1 MNTKLLE
8 IRDEGTCILAIGI
21 QMQAPP
27 DPPVPRWEDTVAY
40 WFLHYR
46 SGYPE
51 DGSSIML
58 MCLEDGRATNDPYEW
73 GSRGMGLRTMPN
85 AHNYII
91 EHWDELKDGDVV
103 DVQVILGETTEPKKS
118 ERLRL
123 PVRLPD
129 QDAALEHPNTREVFT
144 MAEYRRDNSE

>member
-8 IRDEGTCILAIGI
+8 IRDEGTCILVLGI
-21 QMQAPP
+21 QMEAP
-27 DPPVPRWEDTVAY
+27 VAMECNGRWKDTVAY

-91 EHWDELKDGDVV
+91 EHWDELKEGDVV
-103 DVQVILGETTEPKKS
+103 DVQFILGETTVAKKS
-118 ERLRL
+118 ERF
-123 PVRLPD
+123 PVRLPT
-129 QDAALEHPNTREVFT
+129 QDVALQYPNSAEVFT
-144 MAEYRRDNSE
+144 MDDYRRDNSE